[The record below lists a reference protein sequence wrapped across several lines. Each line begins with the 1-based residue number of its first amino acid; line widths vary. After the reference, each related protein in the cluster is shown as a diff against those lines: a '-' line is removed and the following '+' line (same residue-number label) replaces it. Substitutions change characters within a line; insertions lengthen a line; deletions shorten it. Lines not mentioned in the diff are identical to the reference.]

1 MGLRRWYARGQRID
15 PKALLQRALTDGL
28 VSEEQSVDIWNRYLA
43 SQVMLPEL
51 LIMLGHID
59 EAALR
64 SLLLRHERSEMTLAH
79 FLVEQQVIREL
90 VLAQAQALQGAY
102 QLDLHELLREA
113 GVNDSWL
120 AQLPEETI

>member
-28 VSEEQSVDIWNRYLA
+28 VSEEQSITIWNRYLA

-51 LIMLGHID
+51 LITLGHID

-64 SLLLRHERSEMTLAH
+64 SLLLRHERSELTLAH
-79 FLVEQQVIREL
+79 FLVDQEVICEQ
-90 VLAQAQALQGAY
+90 VLAQALTLQGAY
-102 QLDLHELLREA
+102 QLNLYELLREA

-120 AQLPEETI
+120 AQRSEVTT